1 MVLGLHQGQ
10 TRLRRRIGLRV
21 SGISLTSF
29 LCLYIQTRC
38 LQNNNANIV
47 PLWEKYTLTIREAAR
62 YFHIGEKKL
71 RQIVDENPLADFI
84 VMNGNRTMIKRKIFE
99 KYMDDATTV

>member
-1 MVLGLHQGQ
+1 MNNNQ
-10 TRLRRRIGLRV
+10 T
-21 SGISLTSF
+21 
-29 LCLYIQTRC
+29 
-38 LQNNNANIV
+38 QNNNANIV

-84 VMNGNRTMIKRKIFE
+84 VMNGNRTMIKRKVFE

>member
-1 MVLGLHQGQ
+1 MNNNQ
-10 TRLRRRIGLRV
+10 T
-21 SGISLTSF
+21 
-29 LCLYIQTRC
+29 
-38 LQNNNANIV
+38 QNNNANIV

-84 VMNGNRTMIKRKIFE
+84 VMNGNRTMIKRKIFFFFF
-99 KYMDDATTV
+99 YDATTV

>member
-1 MVLGLHQGQ
+1 MNNNQ
-10 TRLRRRIGLRV
+10 T
-21 SGISLTSF
+21 
-29 LCLYIQTRC
+29 
-38 LQNNNANIV
+38 QNNNTNVV

-71 RQIVDENPLADFI
+71 RRIVDENPMAEFI

-99 KYMDDATTV
+99 KYVDEAGVI

>member
-1 MVLGLHQGQ
+1 MENNQ
-10 TRLRRRIGLRV
+10 T
-21 SGISLTSF
+21 
-29 LCLYIQTRC
+29 
-38 LQNNNANIV
+38 QNNQTNIV

-71 RQIVDENPLADFI
+71 RRIVDENPMAEFI